1 MTRAHC
7 TSFSGSIRAV
17 PVAALGLAAALV
29 LPGCS
34 FLPGQEAGQ
43 AEPTAVASAAPAA
56 ARTATVTRGDVVGVL
71 TKTGTVLQGGAFQ
84 MHAMTTGVITT
95 VGERGVTITSDEG
108 EDTTIELPSG
118 AAPVS
123 LLVELGD
130 RVTYGMAVANA
141 SYPGFAIA
149 LSLEPADLLRF
160 VTPPL
165 GIRAQVVGGSG
176 PFDCAL
182 LDSIPSISG
191 EEPGATLLLC
201 EVPESATV
209 LAGME
214 ATTVIQLE
222 RAEDALTLPVEAVAG
237 TVDSGTVYLRGTD
250 GEPVEMPVTLGT
262 TDGTRIVVTSG
273 VEEGDT
279 VYVPGPWIGDHDG

>member
-1 MTRAHC
+1 MTHTHR
-7 TSFSGSIRAV
+7 TPFSRSIGAV
-17 PVAALGLAAALV
+17 PVAALGLAMAIMLT
-29 LPGCS
+29 GCS
-34 FLPGQEAGQ
+34 FLSGQE
-43 AEPTAVASAAPAA
+43 PDPAA
-56 ARTATVTRGDVVGVL
+56 STAAASTAPVAAQTTTVTRTDVVGVL
-71 TKTGTVLQGGAFQ
+71 TKTGTVLQGNTFQ
-84 MHAMTTGVITT
+84 MHATTTGTITT

-108 EDTTIELPSG
+108 EDTTIELPAG
-118 AAPVS
+118 AVLEN
-123 LLVELGD
+123 LLVESGD
-130 RVTYGMAVANA
+130 RVTHGMAVANA

-149 LSLEPADLLRF
+149 LRLEPADLLRF

-176 PFDCAL
+176 PFDCTL
-182 LDSIPSISG
+182 LDPIPSISG
-191 EEPGATLLLC
+191 EEPDATLLLC

-209 LAGME
+209 LAGMK

-237 TVDSGTVYLRGTD
+237 TVDSGAVYLRGMD
-250 GEPVEMPVTLGT
+250 GEPVETPVTLGT